1 MILYTV
7 LAYNFLT
14 CLPFLCFAF
23 ICPSTSINSLC
34 HIYLSSISQGCCLIK
49 LSALGAYFKKLIGL
63 PMHSKSQSW
72 GNYSWGRKLISDFVM
87 NLRRFAL
94 KN

>member
-14 CLPFLCFAF
+14 CLLFLCFAF
-23 ICPSTSINSLC
+23 ICPSTSINPLYY
-34 HIYLSSISQGCCLIK
+34 IYLSSISQGCCLIK

-72 GNYSWGRKLISDFVM
+72 RQLFSGQET
-87 NLRRFAL
+87 NLRLCNEFAAFCA
-94 KN
+94 